1 MDSVEEFL
9 VHAIR
14 LEQEAALRF
23 GQLADAMLTQGNRE
37 VGRLF
42 RQLADYSQL
51 HLADARERAGYRD
64 LPPLRPEDYTWPD
77 IESPEAAAIWAADPM
92 LGREQALEV
101 ALEAEQ
107 AGMDYY
113 SNVMKSTI
121 DPELRALAK
130 EFADE
135 EAGHVA
141 ELKRWIELHREGK
154 PLPSDV

>member
-23 GQLADAMLTQGNRE
+23 GQLADAMNTQGNRE

-42 RQLADYSQL
+42 RQLADYSKL

-64 LPPLRPEDYTWPD
+64 LPPLRPEDYAWPD

-113 SNVMKSTI
+113 SNVMKNTI

>member
-1 MDSVEEFL
+1 MESVETFL
-9 VHAIR
+9 AHAIR
-14 LEQEAALRF
+14 IEQEAALRF
-23 GQLADAMLTQGNRE
+23 AQLADAMTTQGNRE

-42 RQLADYSQL
+42 RQLSDYSKL
-51 HLADARERAGYRD
+51 HLADARERAGFRD

-77 IESPEAAAIWAADPM
+77 IESPESAAIWAADPM
-92 LGREQALEV
+92 LGREQALQV

-113 SNVMKSTI
+113 SGVMQNTL

-154 PLPSDV
+154 PLPTDL

>member
-14 LEQEAALRF
+14 IEQEAALRF
-23 GQLADAMLTQGNRE
+23 GQLADAMNTQGNRE

-42 RQLADYSQL
+42 RQLADYSKL

-113 SNVMKSTI
+113 SDVMKNTI
-121 DPELRALAK
+121 DPELRALAQ

>member
-1 MDSVEEFL
+1 MESVEEFL

-23 GQLADAMLTQGNRE
+23 GQLADAMTTQGNRE
-37 VGRLF
+37 VGSLF
-42 RQLADYSQL
+42 RQLADYSKL

-113 SNVMKSTI
+113 SSVMKNTI

-154 PLPSDV
+154 PLPIDI

>member
-42 RQLADYSQL
+42 RQLADYSKL

-64 LPPLRPEDYTWPD
+64 LPPLRPEDYSWPD
-77 IESPEAAAIWAADPM
+77 IESPEAAAIWAADPL

>member
-42 RQLADYSQL
+42 RQLADYSKL

>member
-1 MDSVEEFL
+1 MNSVEEFL

-42 RQLADYSQL
+42 RQLADYSKL

-64 LPPLRPEDYTWPD
+64 LPPLRPEDYSWPD

>member
-1 MDSVEEFL
+1 MESVEEFL
-9 VHAIR
+9 AHAIR
-14 LEQEAALRF
+14 IEQEAALRF
-23 GQLADAMLTQGNRE
+23 GQLADAMTTQGNRE

-64 LPPLRPEDYTWPD
+64 VPQLRPEDCTWPD

-92 LGREQALEV
+92 LGREQALQV

-107 AGMDYY
+107 GGLDYY
-113 SNVMKSTI
+113 SDVMKNTI

-154 PLPSDV
+154 PLPTDV

>member
-1 MDSVEEFL
+1 MNSVEEFF

-14 LEQEAALRF
+14 IEQEAALRF
-23 GQLADAMLTQGNRE
+23 GQLADAMNTQGNRE

-42 RQLADYSQL
+42 RQLADYSKL

-64 LPPLRPEDYTWPD
+64 LPPLRPEDYSWPD
-77 IESPEAAAIWAADPM
+77 IESPEAAAIWAADPV
-92 LGREQALEV
+92 LGREQALQV

-113 SNVMKSTI
+113 SDVMKNTI

-141 ELKRWIELHREGK
+141 ELRLWIALHREGK
-154 PLPSDV
+154 PLPTDV

>member
-42 RQLADYSQL
+42 RQLADYSKL

-64 LPPLRPEDYTWPD
+64 LPPLRPEDYSWPD